1 MKMKLA
7 DEQIYKTLYL
17 ADARY
22 SLIDSDHGQSTNY
35 KLELSMLSKFSVM
48 EFCGWIEVSMDS
60 ILKAYLKLKV
70 KNNKALLDEA
80 NDDIDRVYGCDPRTH
95 IRPMVRKIL
104 GVKSFARYVKKF
116 ADLDQIC
123 ASVELIGG
131 KPSPSC
137 LATGVKSQPKSKRNV
152 AAHTCLMPSTQAYFN
167 APSKVMHELR
177 VVHPL
182 LWKFRESILRSF

>member
-22 SLIDSDHGQSTNY
+22 SLIESDHGQSTNY

-48 EFCGWIEVSMDS
+48 EFCGWIEVSMDA

-70 KNNKALLDEA
+70 KDKTVFDGA
-80 NDDIDRVYGCDPRTH
+80 NYDIDRVHGCDPNKH
-95 IRPMVRKIL
+95 IRPMVRQVL
-104 GVKSFARYVKKF
+104 GAKSYAQYVKKF
-116 ADLDQIC
+116 ADLDRIC
-123 ASVELIGG
+123 ASVDLIGG
-131 KPSPSC
+131 KPSLSC
-137 LATGVKSQPKSKRNV
+137 LMPGDKPQPKRNV

-167 APSKVMHELR
+167 APSKVMHELKL
-177 VVHPL
+177 VHPL
-182 LWKFRESILRSF
+182 LWNLRKSILKFC

>member
-1 MKMKLA
+1 MKINLV

-22 SLIDSDHGQSTNY
+22 ALIESDHKQSTNY

-60 ILKAYLKLKV
+60 ILKTYLKLKV
-70 KNNKALLDEA
+70 KDRTVFDGA
-80 NDDIDRVYGCDPRTH
+80 NHDVDRVYGCDPDKH
-95 IRPMVRKIL
+95 IRPMVRQIL
-104 GVKSFARYVKKF
+104 GAKSFARYVKKF

-123 ASVELIGG
+123 ASVDLIGG
-131 KPSPSC
+131 KPSSSC
-137 LATGVKSQPKSKRNV
+137 LMAGYKPQPKRNV
-152 AAHTCLMPSTQAYFN
+152 AAHTYLMPSTQAYFN
-167 APSKVMHELR
+167 APSKVMHELK

-182 LWKFRESILRSF
+182 LWSFRKSILRFC